1 MGVPAATKQGKVLM
15 HLEYKVRLPDHQYV
29 VASRHCLKPSV
40 YASCIIDPL
49 LVGTPSAVKY
59 TGPTAIRVRS
69 CKHDES
75 TSKTDLDLLG

>member
-1 MGVPAATKQGKVLM
+1 M

-29 VASRHCLKPSV
+29 VASRHSLKPSV

-59 TGPTAIRVRS
+59 VGPTAIRVRS
-69 CKHDES
+69 CKHDKS
-75 TSKTDLDLLG
+75 TSRTHLVDLLGLLKGVQCGEE